1 MPRKFLINLDLNQN
15 QLLNARIQNST
26 SAPSNPVSG
35 QIYFNNS
42 SGNNKLYIY
51 NGTSWVSATEKEN
64 SATNVLYVSKSGD
77 DSDGTTI
84 AKAFRTIKDAL
95 AVATEGTS
103 ISVKSGTYEEQNP
116 ITIPTGVSIVGD
128 SLRTVTITPANATS
142 HIFYVNNGVYITEVT
157 FKGHTGGA
165 AAVAFNP
172 SPAVVTAAQSSGS
185 GPTAIITYTANNTFS
200 VGDLITVSGLTTTTG
215 ASLNITGMTVAT
227 ASPTQ
232 FTVLNGTVGIA
243 TSRTATVTAASNAIV
258 NGSNIVT
265 YTANNTFV
273 AGETVS
279 ISNITGTTAFNL
291 TNVKINTA
299 TATQFTVLDA
309 ASGTSV
315 ANQTA
320 RATQNGT
327 AKPHITRSPY
337 VYNCSSIT
345 TTGKGMYIDGSKA
358 TGGRSMV
365 AGQYTQ
371 INRGGIGVHLVNKGY
386 AQLVGIYT
394 IFTDVGILCESG
406 GFCSLIGSDTSF
418 GNYGLKAVGKSEQIN
433 LGTITS
439 IDRILQTITIGSL
452 ASGIPYANNVVTF
465 DGGTTYYTL
474 DSIGALS
481 GGGESIITL
490 TVNVPSS
497 LSVGNTAQFYQNSR
511 ITASGHTF
519 EYCGYGINPVTS
531 LPQTGG
537 QFIPGNA
544 EIVSDNVGQVFFTS
558 TNEKG
563 NFKIGPDLTIEQSS
577 GTISGRAF
585 NKSLF
590 AIMTPYMLA
599 LEA

>member
-1 MPRKFLINLDLNQN
+1 MPRKFLIDLDLNQN
-15 QLLNARIQNST
+15 QLLNARIQNLS

-42 SGNNKLYIY
+42 SGNNKLYVY
-51 NGTSWVSATEKEN
+51 SGTSWVAATGTEIVETA
-64 SATNVLYVSKSGD
+64 STNILYVSK
-77 DSDGTTI
+77 DGNDTNTGKNI
-84 AKAFRTIKDAL
+84 NKSFLTIKAAL
-95 AVATEGTS
+95 AIATEGTTVF
-103 ISVKSGTYEEQNP
+103 VKSGEYIEQNP
-116 ITIPTGVSIVGD
+116 VTIPIGVSIVGD
-128 SLRTVTITPANATS
+128 SLRSVTIKPANPNS
-142 HIFYVNNGVYITEVT
+142 HIFYVNNGVYITELT
-157 FKGHTGGA
+157 FKDHVNGA

-172 SPAVVTAAQSSGS
+172 
-185 GPTAIITYTANNTFS
+185 
-200 VGDLITVSGLTTTTG
+200 
-215 ASLNITGMTVAT
+215 
-227 ASPTQ
+227 
-232 FTVLNGTVGIA
+232 
-243 TSRTATVTAASNAIV
+243 
-258 NGSNIVT
+258 NGS
-265 YTANNTFV
+265 
-273 AGETVS
+273 AG
-279 ISNITGTTAFNL
+279 N
-291 TNVKINTA
+291 
-299 TATQFTVLDA
+299 
-309 ASGTSV
+309 
-315 ANQTA
+315 
-320 RATQNGT
+320 
-327 AKPHITRSPY
+327 ITRSPY

-345 TTGKGMYIDGSKA
+345 TTGKGMYIDGSKV

-371 INRGGIGVHLVNKGY
+371 INKGGIGVHIVNKGY

-394 IFTDVGILCESG
+394 IFTDIGIFCESG

-418 GNYGLKAVGKSEQIN
+418 GNYGLKAVGKSAQIN
-433 LGTITS
+433 SGTITS
-439 IDRILQTITIGSL
+439 IDRINQTITIGSF

-481 GGGESIITL
+481 GDGKSIITL

-519 EYCGYGINPVTS
+519 EYCGYGIDPVTS

-537 QFIPGNA
+537 QFIPGNS
-544 EIVSDNVGQVFFTS
+544 EIVTDNVGQVFFTS

-577 GTISGRAF
+577 GIISGRAF

-599 LEA
+599 LEG